1 MIDKDKKIVW
11 HPFTPQ
17 HPTIG
22 DNIFIEKAE
31 GIYLHTSD
39 GRKII
44 DAISSWWVNIH
55 GHANQRIA
63 KTLWEQASKLE
74 HVIFAGF
81 THEPA
86 IKLAENLLSILPSNI
101 AKVFYSDNGSTANEV
116 AL

>member
-1 MIDKDKKIVW
+1 MIDKDKKFVW

-44 DAISSWWVNIH
+44 DALRGGSISMDMRINVLLKPYGSKQVNL
-55 GHANQRIA
+55 NM
-63 KTLWEQASKLE
+63 
-74 HVIFAGF
+74 
-81 THEPA
+81 
-86 IKLAENLLSILPSNI
+86 
-101 AKVFYSDNGSTANEV
+101 
-116 AL
+116 